1 MLQVESEALIF
12 APVENREILS
22 KKIANLIE
30 EAIHSKKL
38 ANGNKL
44 PSEAELSSQF
54 GVSRTVIR
62 EALRTV
68 SAKGLISIEKG
79 RGIFVKALSADTVS
93 NPLHQYLKFK
103 IEHNYALD
111 VIHARQI
118 IEPSIAAFAA
128 LHRTAEDMQKLN
140 SNIERLK
147 NYSGE
152 LAGLASLDME
162 FHLLIARASQN
173 QVMPLILDPIH
184 RLMPEIKKSVYATN
198 DHAQESAI
206 EWHSKIVHEI
216 VKGDANGAREMMNK
230 HLAIAEEHIRIMLR
244 TQAAEAKKD

>member
-1 MLQVESEALIF
+1 MYDILQVTREVNIF

-30 EAIHSKKL
+30 DAIHTRKI

-44 PSEAELSSQF
+44 PSETELSSQF

-93 NPLHQYLKFK
+93 DPLHQYLKFK
-103 IEHNYALD
+103 ISQNYALD

-128 LHRTAEDMQKLN
+128 LHRTEEDMEKLH
-140 SNIERLK
+140 SNITRLK
-147 NYSGE
+147 SYSGE
-152 LAGLASLDME
+152 TAGLASLDME
-162 FHLLIARASQN
+162 FHLLIAKASQN

-184 RLMPEIKKSVYATN
+184 RLMPEIKKSVYQTN

-206 EWHSKIVHEI
+206 EWHSKIVIEI
-216 VKGDANGAREMMNK
+216 EKGDPVGAREMMNK
-230 HLAIAEEHIRIMLR
+230 HLAIAEEHIRIMLKS
-244 TQAAEAKKD
+244 QAKE